1 MGIVQLIKSIVIWS
15 IAIAI
20 TIFLWPLI
28 ISILLI
34 AIYAIVGYLICAW
47 IVAMIRSG
55 ME

>member
-1 MGIVQLIKSIVIWS
+1 MIDLLKNLIVWS

-28 ISILLI
+28 LSILLLG
-34 AIYAIVGYLICAW
+34 IYAIVGYLICAW

>member
-1 MGIVQLIKSIVIWS
+1 MIQLLKDLIVWS

-28 ISILLI
+28 LSILLF
-34 AIYAIVGYLICAW
+34 AIYALIGYLICAW

-55 ME
+55 MD